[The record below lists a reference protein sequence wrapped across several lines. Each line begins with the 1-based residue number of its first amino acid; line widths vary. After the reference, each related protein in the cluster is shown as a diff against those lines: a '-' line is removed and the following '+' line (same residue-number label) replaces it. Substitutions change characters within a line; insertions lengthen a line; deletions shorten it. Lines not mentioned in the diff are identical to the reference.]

1 MRIKKIIKNIS
12 NIVYFVGVYGLSKT
26 RFSAKDD
33 AERYLINMP
42 WQLIKRLYYEVS
54 YLDEMD
60 GREAFSSY
68 FPLIIQYVHE
78 DEAQI
83 VLNVLLEK
91 GVIPV
96 LKTSQVSNGELKVLA
111 DVLLE
116 QPINIRVWIHKDTN
130 YGGIQDVAALERYL
144 LNAENYI
151 NLQGLDPGLQKTV
164 DSLSRDMAATFPRKL
179 NELLFAL
186 LVFDEGFS
194 DRKAYSAD
202 LEYMEDVEQGRLHLN
217 TIRFNETVTRGKSKS
232 YKQLLHAFSEGQFS
246 LNDYAGYSLV
256 FQYYRFRQSGML
268 VEKIKYINQIYNDL
282 IFVRKTIEYDLM
294 GVELDV

>member
-12 NIVYFVGVYGLSKT
+12 NIVQFFGIYGLSKT

-33 AERYLINMP
+33 AERYLINTP
-42 WQLIKRLYYEVS
+42 WQLIKRLSYEIS
-54 YLDEMD
+54 YLDEMH
-60 GREAFSSY
+60 GREAFSSH
-68 FPLIIQYVHE
+68 FPLSIEYLDQNE
-78 DEAQI
+78 EQI

-96 LKTSQVSNGELKVLA
+96 LKTSQVSNSELKILA

-116 QPINIRVWIHKDTN
+116 QPKNIRVWIYKDTN

-144 LNAENYI
+144 LNAANYI

-179 NELLFAL
+179 NELLSAL
-186 LVFDEGFS
+186 FVFDEGFS

-202 LEYMEDVEQGRLHLN
+202 LEYLEDVEQGVLHLN
-217 TIRFNETVTRGKSKS
+217 SIRFNETLSRGKSKN
-232 YKQLLHAFSEGQFS
+232 YKQLIHDFLQGQFS
-246 LNDYAGYSLV
+246 LNDYEGYSLV
-256 FQYYRFRQSGML
+256 YQYHRFRQTGML
-268 VEKIKYINQIYNDL
+268 IEKIKYINQIYSDL
-282 IFVRKTIEYDLM
+282 IFVIKTIEYDLIE
-294 GVELDV
+294 VDLDI